1 MPARCTARVVP
12 LGPPPFDGDI
22 CCDCRNLPII
32 KTANHH
38 RFPYQI
44 HRQHDCVRAYIRLSV
59 SGPIHSIGYRCFL
72 FEYVMFLVGNDILLF
87 GNNMFLFEN
96 DVRPPQ
102 QHKYK
107 IKNPQYYPVIP
118 STIEAGI

>member
-38 RFPYQI
+38 VVVVVVVI
-44 HRQHDCVRAYIRLSV
+44 VGIV
-59 SGPIHSIGYRCFL
+59 VIII
-72 FEYVMFLVGNDILLF
+72 VVVVVLVGVYGMGLGGLI
-87 GNNMFLFEN
+87 GASQCRVIVEN
-96 DVRPPQ
+96 GQ
-102 QHKYK
+102 GLTS
-107 IKNPQYYPVIP
+107 IC
-118 STIEAGI
+118 

>member
-38 RFPYQI
+38 VVVVVVVI
-44 HRQHDCVRAYIRLSV
+44 VGIV
-59 SGPIHSIGYRCFL
+59 VIII
-72 FEYVMFLVGNDILLF
+72 VVVVVLVGVYGMGLGGLI
-87 GNNMFLFEN
+87 GASQCRVIVEN
-96 DVRPPQ
+96 GLDLTS
-102 QHKYK
+102 
-107 IKNPQYYPVIP
+107 IC
-118 STIEAGI
+118 